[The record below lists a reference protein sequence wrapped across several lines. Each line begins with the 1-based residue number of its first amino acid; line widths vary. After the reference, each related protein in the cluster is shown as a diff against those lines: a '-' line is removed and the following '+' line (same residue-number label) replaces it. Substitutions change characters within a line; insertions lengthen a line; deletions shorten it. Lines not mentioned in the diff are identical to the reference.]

1 MQIVN
6 LKVGGN
12 RIGINLD
19 YIVTINW
26 NDPNYYMDGGTAK
39 MVDGSTIALDQNAML
54 KLSAILKIQDIDWD
68 NQYER

>member
-6 LKVGGN
+6 LKIGGN
-12 RIGINLD
+12 RIGVNLD
-19 YIVTINW
+19 HIITITW

-39 MVDGSTIALDQNAML
+39 MIDGSTIVLDANAML

>member
-12 RIGINLD
+12 RIGVNLD

-39 MVDGSTIALDQNAML
+39 MVDGSTIALDKNAML

>member
-6 LKVGGN
+6 LKIGGN
-12 RIGINLD
+12 RIGVNLD

>member
-12 RIGINLD
+12 RIGVNLD

>member
-12 RIGINLD
+12 RIGVNLD
-19 YIVTINW
+19 HIVTINW
-26 NDPNYYMDGGTAK
+26 NDPSYYMDGGTAK
-39 MVDGSTIALDQNAML
+39 MVDGSTITLDKNAML